1 MEGGRPRDRPAQ
13 DHAPGVSPLEPRP
26 GCTGCRLPSIPAA
39 SVSGAAAFAFIVS
52 LRLQKFLADA
62 GVASRRA
69 AERLIAQGHVEVNG
83 EPVRVLGSKVDPDRD
98 TVRVD
103 GKLVKPLR
111 KLYIALHKPR
121 GFLST
126 RSDELGRQPL
136 ADLLPSE
143 WAHLHPV
150 GRLDRDSEGL
160 IFMTNDGDFTLKLTH
175 PRFGVRKQ
183 YRAIVEGRVQPQMLR
198 RFMEGIEHEGE
209 TLQAARA
216 RLVDANNSHSI
227 VELELAEGKNR
238 EVRRLFETQNL
249 IVARLQRT
257 QIGPIRLAE
266 LPVGKW
272 RALSSAEIKSLMTP
286 AHAAT
291 APKPARTSGAAPVE
305 PSA

>member
-1 MEGGRPRDRPAQ
+1 M
-13 DHAPGVSPLEPRP
+13 
-26 GCTGCRLPSIPAA
+26 
-39 SVSGAAAFAFIVS
+39 S

-69 AERLIAQGHVEVNG
+69 AERLIIEGRVEVNG
-83 EPVRVLGSKVDPDRD
+83 QPVRVLGTKVDPERD
-98 TVRVD
+98 AVRVE

-121 GFLST
+121 GYLST

-136 ADLLPSE
+136 ADLLPKE

-198 RFMEGIEHEGE
+198 KFTEGIEHEGE
-209 TLQAARA
+209 TLRAERA

-266 LPVGKW
+266 LPEGRY
-272 RALSSAEIKSLMTP
+272 RALSPAEVKSLME
-286 AHAAT
+286 AT
-291 APKPARTSGAAPVE
+291 AAPVVRKD
-305 PSA
+305 